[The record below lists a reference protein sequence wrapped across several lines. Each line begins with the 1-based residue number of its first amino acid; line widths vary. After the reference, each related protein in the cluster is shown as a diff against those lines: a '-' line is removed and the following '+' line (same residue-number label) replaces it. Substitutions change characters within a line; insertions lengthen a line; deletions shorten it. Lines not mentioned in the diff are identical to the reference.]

1 MYVLSIYYV
10 PGTFVIYQ
18 GFNPNKRPALVEFT
32 FQWRDRHQPAQQ
44 TSKWF
49 NVLTGAMG
57 KKKKQ
62 PIRVRGNC

>member
-10 PGTFVIYQ
+10 PGTSVIYQ

-57 KKKKQ
+57 GKKKNS
-62 PIRVRGNC
+62 PLE